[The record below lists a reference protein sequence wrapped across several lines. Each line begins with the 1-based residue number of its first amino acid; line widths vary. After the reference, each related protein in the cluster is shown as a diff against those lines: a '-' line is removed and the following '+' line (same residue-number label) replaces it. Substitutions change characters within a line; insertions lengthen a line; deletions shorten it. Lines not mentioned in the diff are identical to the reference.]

1 MTAAQNNSSLHVAEM
16 LPARRG
22 LGRPPILICCVQR
35 AFSPHY
41 ARSVAEIAVT
51 DKSRSKGGQDR
62 RAAAEGLA
70 IAALAF
76 IAGEPERLG
85 RFLALT
91 GIGPESIRAAAHEPR
106 FLLGVLDHLAGE
118 EPLLLAFAAENSI
131 PPSAVMEARDTIAG
145 RHWERDTP

>member
-1 MTAAQNNSSLHVAEM
+1 M
-16 LPARRG
+16 
-22 LGRPPILICCVQR
+22 
-35 AFSPHY
+35 
-41 ARSVAEIAVT
+41 T

-91 GIGPESIRAAAHEPR
+91 GIGPESIRAAAREPR

-118 EPLLLAFAAENSI
+118 EPLLLAFAAENAIS
-131 PPSAVMEARDTIAG
+131 PSAVMQARDTIAG
-145 RHWERDTP
+145 RPWARDTP

>member
-1 MTAAQNNSSLHVAEM
+1 M
-16 LPARRG
+16 
-22 LGRPPILICCVQR
+22 
-35 AFSPHY
+35 
-41 ARSVAEIAVT
+41 T

-76 IAGEPERLG
+76 IAGDPERLG